1 MEASQ
6 VQTDVIHY
14 NSVLSACRSK
24 WQAATY
30 LLQRAARNH
39 LQLQSLSFCL
49 SFSAAR
55 AQPSAWQLCLSALHV
70 DMPSLKVEADIRS
83 FGAAIGACERGRWV
97 EAGYLLEEMAQ
108 ARLPGDVMSFSSGIS
123 ACGEG
128 AEWEAA
134 MQVLPKMEH
143 LQIVPDCV
151 CINTLIGTYAGC
163 VWPKAIESLRWL
175 TSKRWSEA
183 VSFNAAMKVVGSASF
198 WELVLELMRQMTI
211 SAINPTLVSFNTA
224 MAYVSWEVA
233 LCLLEDLKTAALKA
247 DEISLSQV
255 LSSLSS
261 ASEWQKALELVEVIP
276 STVGY
281 NQVIRACGQ
290 VKCWYLAL
298 ELLHRMPGRSPHQDL
313 VSFNLALTS
322 CRDHPQHA
330 AALLKQLPFPPDAV
344 TFSAAIMATVD
355 WREALC
361 LLEEMSQ
368 QSLESTAPRILEACH
383 NAAIR
388 ACDRAG
394 EWTKALVLLDEMV
407 LGDFSDIISF
417 NSVINACEQASEWLV
432 ALRLLETIEAEGSK
446 VSPDVVTI
454 SAAISACEKAGI
466 WMWAL
471 GLLER
476 SVEPDTRLRQIIL
489 MDADFGASTRH
500 LRWEAFSEVFQ
511 DVIAYSSV
519 IAAFD
524 RSSLWVEALQI
535 LTSMEAGQVP
545 PNDVS
550 FNSAI
555 SACAKGGEWQ
565 RAVWLLQGMASR
577 DWADAMSRVVEPTQ
591 LTIQT
596 IRAGA
601 MEGPKL
607 PTSSGH
613 CCGSGSS
620 AGFCRGQLRRS
631 VISFSAAISACECN
645 LEWQRGIFLLQMMLE
660 SACAPDVIALN
671 ASFQNCEMARQWEM
685 ALALLRQGLQWHLE
699 PDVMSWTMVL
709 GACAKTR
716 RWELTL
722 SLLVSMLGQRLEP
735 SIISFN
741 TVLSAMDQLASRPF
755 TWEDAQIADPYVH
768 LTNRTVQRHDAPEE
782 KASDEDEAHIMM
794 LPAFLKW
801 AEEH

>member
-298 ELLHRMPGRSPHQDL
+298 ELLHRMPGRSVRQDL

-368 QSLESTAPRILEACH
+368 QSLESTAPSH

-476 SVEPDTRLRQIIL
+476 SVEPD
-489 MDADFGASTRH
+489 
-500 LRWEAFSEVFQ
+500 
-511 DVIAYSSV
+511 VIAYSSV

-577 DWADAMSRVVEPTQ
+577 
-591 LTIQT
+591 
-596 IRAGA
+596 
-601 MEGPKL
+601 
-607 PTSSGH
+607 
-613 CCGSGSS
+613 
-620 AGFCRGQLRRS
+620 QLRRS

-741 TVLSAMDQLASRPF
+741 TVLSAMDQCQVPWKLSLRL
-755 TWEDAQIADPYVH
+755 VH
-768 LTNRTVQRHDAPEE
+768 LMLAGQVAPDCAAYSLLMKSCELSE
-782 KASDEDEAHIMM
+782 CPSALD
-794 LPAFLKW
+794 LPFL
-801 AEEH
+801 HR